1 MKIKQ
6 ICKELLYR
14 MRGTH
19 TTECL
24 IKRGMK
30 VGKNFKRLIGVILDP
45 SHCFLITIGD
55 DVTMAPNVHILA
67 HDASTCYDLGYC
79 KIGRVNIG
87 NNVFIGASTVVL
99 PNVTIGDNVI
109 VGANSVVSKNLP
121 ENGVYAGNPAK
132 KIMSYD
138 EYIEKQKKVF
148 ENAPVYGE
156 EYTMRNKNL
165 TDAQKEEMYKALEDG
180 QMGFII

>member
-19 TTECL
+19 TTENL
-24 IKRGMK
+24 IRRGLR
-30 VGKNFKRLIGVILDP
+30 VGKNFRRLIGVIIDP

-67 HDASTCYDLGYC
+67 HDASTCYSLGYA

-87 NNVFIGASTVVL
+87 NNVFIGASTIVL
-99 PNVTIGDNVI
+99 PNVTIGDNVVI
-109 VGANSVVSKNLP
+109 GAGAVVSKDLP
-121 ENGVYAGNPAK
+121 ANGVYAGNPAK
-132 KIMSYD
+132 RIMSYD
-138 EYIEKQKKVF
+138 EYIEKQKAIF
-148 ENAPVYGE
+148 EKAPVYEE

-165 TDAQKEEMYKALEDG
+165 TDEQKEEMYNALEDRI
-180 QMGFII
+180 GFLK